1 MVSSLGQARV
11 AASRLA
17 LSMESGCTPGPSPTS
32 VGDGRRMVVPCTR
45 PGTVDFLIVIGSS
58 FSRLPDVDLLRLSW
72 SGRPLRVMNSGSVV
86 SGLESYP
93 DVAPASAPVTVAPFW
108 TSGSEVCRVE
118 PWSGSLPHPLDWGVL
133 FVPPAPCSP
142 ACDLGL
148 GSATLTCP
156 TPLPIPTLR
165 LSAATGPT
173 SYPLRAVLC
182 LTPRYGGSAASGPCC
197 VLRVSFPVLSPRYG
211 DPPRQGPFP
220 TLSLRYGGSAASG
233 PTCVLRCVL
242 LPHPYPCATV
252 GPPRQGLHVSYA
264 VSCSPTP
271 GPALR

>member
-1 MVSSLGQARV
+1 
-11 AASRLA
+11 
-17 LSMESGCTPGPSPTS
+17 
-32 VGDGRRMVVPCTR
+32 MVVPCTR

-58 FSRLPDVDLLRLSW
+58 FSRLPDVDLPRLSW
-72 SGRPLRVMNSGSVV
+72 SGRPL
-86 SGLESYP
+86 
-93 DVAPASAPVTVAPFW
+93 
-108 TSGSEVCRVE
+108 
-118 PWSGSLPHPLDWGVL
+118 WSGILPHPLDWGVL

-142 ACDLGL
+142 SCDLGL
-148 GSATLTCP
+148 SSATLTCP

-242 LPHPYPCATV
+242 LPHPWPRATV
-252 GPPRQGLHVSYA
+252 GPPRQGLPPPCRIPA
-264 VSCSPTP
+264 PF
-271 GPALR
+271 PALRQIRPGMAFLCPPCRAPL